1 MTKSE
6 KEKKKEN
13 IDPRD
18 VLGGTLNI
26 LGFKLD
32 LGELLASPEN
42 FNGRLEQL
50 RDQLKAAGGK
60 EALPDEEW
68 RQGGASITGHI
79 RTRGILGDQ
88 EFHIGTTG
96 KPQTKRRSQPVPE
109 PSEAMEPPVDVFEE
123 EQEVI
128 IVADVPGI
136 SLEELELKAEGSLVS
151 LSSKAAARRNYRKE
165 IRFGAELE
173 PSSLR
178 ATCRNGVL
186 EVRVQ
191 KLGHG

>member
-1 MTKSE
+1 MTKSDKE
-6 KEKKKEN
+6 KEPE
-13 IDPRD
+13 
-18 VLGGTLNI
+18 LSGLLSGTLNI

-32 LGELLASPEN
+32 LGDLLSSPEELK
-42 FNGRLEQL
+42 GGLEAL
-50 RDQLKAAGGK
+50 REKLKEAGGK
-60 EALPDEEW
+60 EVLSDEEW

-79 RTRGILGDQ
+79 RTHGLLGEQ
-88 EFHIGTTG
+88 EFHVGTLG
-96 KPQTKRRSQPVPE
+96 RSQRRKAGGPTRAAPE
-109 PSEAMEPPVDVFEE
+109 VEVTEPPVDVFDEG
-123 EQEVI
+123 QEVT

-136 SLEELELKAEGSLVS
+136 SLEELDLKVEGSLVS
-151 LSSKAAARRNYRKE
+151 LSSKATARRSYRKE
-165 IRFGAELE
+165 IRLGAELE

>member
-6 KEKKKEN
+6 KEKE
-13 IDPRD
+13 PE
-18 VLGGTLNI
+18 LSGLLSGTLNI

-32 LGELLASPEN
+32 LGELLSSPEELK
-42 FNGRLEQL
+42 GGLEAL
-50 RDQLKAAGGK
+50 REKLKKAGGK
-60 EALPDEEW
+60 EVLSDEDW

-79 RTRGILGDQ
+79 QTHGILGEQ
-88 EFHIGTTG
+88 EFHVGTLG
-96 KPQTKRRSQPVPE
+96 RSQRRKAGAPAPAAPE
-109 PSEAMEPPVDVFEE
+109 VEVTEPPVDIFDEG
-123 EQEVI
+123 QEVT

-136 SLEELELKAEGSLVS
+136 SLEELDLKVEGSLVS
-151 LSSKAAARRNYRKE
+151 LSSKATARRSYRKE
-165 IRFGAELE
+165 IRLGAELE